1 MRILLTGSNG
11 MVGSNLS
18 KELTGT
24 QHTTLATGRLAN
36 RLPHQYFHDRF
47 QYQSLDITQKEDVL
61 ETVSSFKPDII
72 IHAAAMT
79 QVDEC
84 EQQKM
89 QSYRTNVDAT
99 DHLIAAAEEVNARFC
114 YLSTDFVFSGDNG
127 PYKEEDATGPV
138 NFYGMTKELAEQHII
153 ESNLSWTILR
163 TILLYGKADHLNRSN
178 FIYWV
183 KENLEANKP
192 IKVVADQIR
201 TPTFIPDLIKA
212 IITTSEKGAQGIY
225 HISGMEVMSPYEMS
239 LIIAKKLD
247 LNAGL
252 IQPVDANTFT
262 QIGRRPL
269 KTGFVIDKAMKDI
282 NFRHTP
288 FEQALDLI
296 F

>member
-18 KELTGT
+18 KELMRTN
-24 QHTTLATGRLAN
+24 HTTLATGRQSC
-36 RLPHQYFHDRF
+36 RLPAEYFHDNFNYR
-47 QYQSLDITQKEDVL
+47 SLDITDKEEVL
-61 ETVSSFKPDII
+61 ETVTAFKPDII

-89 QSYRTNVDAT
+89 ICYRTNVDAT
-99 DHLIAAAEEVNARFC
+99 DYLILAAEEVNARFC
-114 YLSTDFVFSGDNG
+114 YLSTDFVFSGNNG
-127 PYKEEDATGPV
+127 PYKENDETGAV

-153 ESNLSWTILR
+153 ESKLSWTILR
-163 TILLYGKADHLNRSN
+163 TILLYGRADHLNRSN

-183 KENLEANKP
+183 KNNLEENKP

-201 TPTFIPDLIKA
+201 TPTFIPDLTKA
-212 IITTSEKGAQGIY
+212 IIDTSEKGSQGVY
-225 HISGMEVMSPYEMS
+225 HISGSEVLSPYEMS
-239 LIIAKKLD
+239 LIIAKKLGLD
-247 LNAGL
+247 AGL
-252 IQPVDANTFT
+252 IQPVDANSFT

-269 KTGFVIDKAMKDI
+269 KTGFIIEKAIKDI
-282 NFRHTP
+282 NFCPTP
-288 FEQALDLI
+288 FDQALDII

>member
-1 MRILLTGSNG
+1 M
-11 MVGSNLS
+11 
-18 KELTGT
+18 
-24 QHTTLATGRLAN
+24 
-36 RLPHQYFHDRF
+36 
-47 QYQSLDITQKEDVL
+47 
-61 ETVSSFKPDII
+61 
-72 IHAAAMT
+72 
-79 QVDEC
+79 
-84 EQQKM
+84 
-89 QSYRTNVDAT
+89 
-99 DHLIAAAEEVNARFC
+99 
-114 YLSTDFVFSGDNG
+114 
-127 PYKEEDATGPV
+127 
-138 NFYGMTKELAEQHII
+138 
-153 ESNLSWTILR
+153 
-163 TILLYGKADHLNRSN
+163 NRSN

-239 LIIAKKLD
+239 LFIAKKLD